1 MRPIYVGIIG
11 LGTVGTG
18 TVRILQE
25 NARTIEARLGT
36 PMRVKRI
43 ADIDLERDRGILL
56 EPGVLTPRA
65 ADVLDD
71 PEIDIVVELMGG
83 LEPARRF
90 LLQAL
95 ENGKHVVTA
104 NKALLAH
111 HGEEIY
117 RLARERSLDVG
128 FEASV
133 GGGIPIIRALREGF
147 AANQIQSVYGIV
159 NGTSNY
165 ILSKMT
171 DEGGDFAQVLAEAQ
185 RMGYAEQDP
194 SFDVQGTDS
203 AHKLTILASLA
214 LGTPVAFSSV
224 YTEGITQITPLDIQY
239 ARQLGYRIKL
249 LAIAKRLDE
258 EIEVRV
264 HPTLIP
270 QEDPLANIN
279 GVLNAIYVVGN
290 AVGKNLFVGRGAGDL
305 PTGSAVVGDLL
316 EIGRNILRGGGGRV
330 PPLGFAH
337 RDVVEVRIRDLSN
350 LGSEYYLRFSV
361 VDKPGVLSQISGIL
375 GKYSISIASV
385 LQKER
390 GPGEAVPVVMMTHEA
405 QERDV
410 QAALRE
416 IDQLDVILDRTNLV
430 RVEQAF

>member
-1 MRPIYVGIIG
+1 MRPINIGIIG
-11 LGTVGTG
+11 FGTVGAG
-18 TVRILQE
+18 TVRILRE
-25 NARTIEARLGT
+25 NARIIEARLGD
-36 PMRVKRI
+36 PIRVKRI
-43 ADIDLERDRGILL
+43 ADIDLERDRGISL
-56 EPGVLTPRA
+56 EPGILTPRA
-65 ADVLDD
+65 TDVLED
-71 PEIDIVVELMGG
+71 PEIDIVVELIGG
-83 LEPARRF
+83 LEPARSFVLR
-90 LLQAL
+90 AL

-117 RLARERSLDVG
+117 RLAQEKSLNVG
-128 FEASV
+128 YEASV

-147 AANQIQSVYGIV
+147 AANQIQLIYGIV

-171 DEGGDFAQVLAEAQ
+171 DEGGDFGQVLAEAQ
-185 RMGYAEQDP
+185 RMGYAEQEP
-194 SFDVQGTDS
+194 SFDIQGTDS

-214 LGTPVAFSSV
+214 LGRPVGFQAV
-224 YTEGITQITPLDIQY
+224 YTEGITRISPLDIQY

-249 LAIAKRLDE
+249 LAITKRLAD

-279 GVLNAIYVVGN
+279 GVLNAIYVVGDF
-290 AVGKNLFVGRGAGDL
+290 VGKNLFVGRGAGDL
-305 PTGSAVVGDLL
+305 PTGSAVVGDIL
-316 EIGRNILRGGGGRV
+316 ETGRDVRRGQGGRV
-330 PPLGFAH
+330 PPLGFAG
-337 RDVVEVRIRDLSN
+337 RGAEVRIRDLNS
-350 LGSEYYLRFSV
+350 LRSEYYLRFSV

-416 IDQLDVILDRTNLV
+416 IDRLEVVLDQTNLI
-430 RVEQAF
+430 RVERNS